1 MDLSTKIRS
10 LRTKES
16 TKKQYLS
23 KATIFKKWVDL
34 NHPYLM
40 ETVAD
45 LPWISNVNDHPEIL
59 EDFFGHICQKR
70 TDDDSYYDPP
80 RFQSYHHVNG
90 YKSAILDLY
99 RQSKVKPNDDI
110 DDMLMETMAGY
121 KRLVAELKQ
130 NGEMSMKEGKS
141 PLSFEGYRF
150 IAKTAIS
157 QPRDFM
163 LGSFAWI
170 FLLLCW
176 NLMARCN
183 SVGGI
188 MYDHIGWEQDAMYV
202 VFPTHKAC

>member
-23 KATIFKKWVDL
+23 KATIFKKWMDL

-40 ETVAD
+40 EPVAD

-70 TDDDSYYDPP
+70 TDDDSYYDPS

-110 DDMLMETMAGY
+110 DGRSHRVGTGRQCWTTFRLM
-121 KRLVAELKQ
+121 VQ
-130 NGEMSMKEGKS
+130 F
-141 PLSFEGYRF
+141 LSHSIKF
-150 IAKTAIS
+150 
-157 QPRDFM
+157 
-163 LGSFAWI
+163 
-170 FLLLCW
+170 
-176 NLMARCN
+176 
-183 SVGGI
+183 
-188 MYDHIGWEQDAMYV
+188 
-202 VFPTHKAC
+202 KAC

>member
-45 LPWISNVNDHPEIL
+45 LPWISNVNDHPEKNIFVRK
-59 EDFFGHICQKR
+59 EQMMVH
-70 TDDDSYYDPP
+70 TTTPPP

-99 RQSKVKPNDDI
+99 RQSKVKPI

-157 QPRDFM
+157 QPRAFM

-188 MYDHIGWEQDAMYV
+188 M
-202 VFPTHKAC
+202 

>member
-1 MDLSTKIRS
+1 
-10 LRTKES
+10 
-16 TKKQYLS
+16 
-23 KATIFKKWVDL
+23 
-34 NHPYLM
+34 
-40 ETVAD
+40 
-45 LPWISNVNDHPEIL
+45 
-59 EDFFGHICQKR
+59 
-70 TDDDSYYDPP
+70 
-80 RFQSYHHVNG
+80 
-90 YKSAILDLY
+90 
-99 RQSKVKPNDDI
+99 
-110 DDMLMETMAGY
+110 METMAGY

-157 QPRDFM
+157 QPRAFM

-202 VFPTHKAC
+202 VFPTHKGDQEGDNSNPKHVYANPNNPG